1 MKIERLLLLKQLL
14 ADKKCFDLRK
24 SLYEIN
30 EEQNKNYNLLYSAI
44 NDQYYDESGNLTKGY
59 RGAILEGS
67 SRSGKTWA
75 SIYIIIWICLYKET
89 NCTINIV
96 KETYNEFKTTLYN
109 DFKKILPLF
118 NLPSPF
124 EKSEEIKGF
133 KIGQNKINFLGADKP
148 SKFHGAQCEY
158 LYFNE
163 VLPIK
168 QAVFN
173 QAKMRCTK
181 FWWADYNPSVTVHY
195 IFDNVITRDD
205 VVFLRTT
212 IIDNPKV
219 SQSEKNEILAYEPW
233 KPGSYIVKDNLLLC
247 YNKKTGKV
255 EPISSTNQPPP
266 HLENIRQGT
275 ADEYMWKVYGL
286 GLRGAMQGVIF
297 NHVDYI
303 DEFPDLAYSYGLD
316 FGFTTD
322 PTALTKCAEDARN
335 IYIELLCYEPI
346 ETPGA
351 INDFLLAAG
360 IEKNIPITADS
371 SDKFTSNDNGTVEM
385 VRDLRKCGWTIKKVS
400 KTKSVMHW
408 LLSMKTKKIH
418 IVKNH
423 LHKKAEIE
431 QQMYKMREIGGIS
444 INQPLDKYNHMWDS
458 ARYRHMSYHTVEVD
472 EKQTQSTREM
482 GLNY

>member
-1 MKIERLLLLKQLL
+1 MEISRLLLLKQLL

-24 SLYEIN
+24 SLCEIN
-30 EEQNKNYNLLYSAI
+30 EERNKNYNLLYTAI
-44 NDQYYDESGNLTKGY
+44 NDQQYDEDGKLITGF

-89 NCTINIV
+89 NCTINIL

-118 NLPSPF
+118 NLPNPF
-124 EKSEEIKGF
+124 EKAEEIKGF
-133 KIGQNKINFLGADKP
+133 KIGKNKINFLGADKP

-158 LYFNE
+158 LYVNE
-163 VLPIK
+163 MLPVK
-168 QAVFN
+168 QSVFN

-181 FWWADYNPSVTVHY
+181 FWWGDYNPSVTVHY
-195 IFDNVITRDD
+195 IYDSVITRDD
-205 VVFLRTT
+205 VTFLRTT
-212 IIDNPKV
+212 LLDNPEI
-219 SQSEKNEILAYEPW
+219 SFAEKNEILSYEPW
-233 KPGSYIVKDNLLLC
+233 KPGSYIVKDNSLLC

-275 ADEYMWKVYGL
+275 ADEFMWKVYGL
-286 GLRGAMQGVIF
+286 GLRGAMKGVIF
-297 NHVDYI
+297 EHVDYI

-322 PTALTKCAEDARN
+322 PTALTKCAEDEHN
-335 IYIELLCYEPI
+335 IWIELLCYEPI

-351 INDFLLAAG
+351 INNFFESLG
-360 IEKNIPITADS
+360 IEKDIPITADS
-371 SDKFTSNDNGTVEM
+371 SDKFTSNNNGTVEM
-385 VRDLRKCGWTIKKVS
+385 VRDLRTFGWTIKKVS

-408 LLSMKTKKIH
+408 LLSMKTKRIH

-431 QQMYKMREIGGIS
+431 QQMYKMREIGGIA
-444 INQPLDKYNHMWDS
+444 INQPLDKHNHMWDS
-458 ARYRHMSYHTVEVD
+458 ARYRHMSFHTVEIN
-472 EKQTQSTREM
+472 EKMTQTPQEM